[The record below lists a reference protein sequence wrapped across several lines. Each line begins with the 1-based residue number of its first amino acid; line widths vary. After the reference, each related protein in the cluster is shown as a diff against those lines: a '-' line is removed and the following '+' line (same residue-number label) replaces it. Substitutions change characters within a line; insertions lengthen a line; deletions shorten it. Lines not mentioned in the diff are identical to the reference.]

1 MCLKASQDKQEHV
14 FLKGYDAKWCLVFC
28 SCQAIIT
35 CNVISSTILN
45 LLFLAQVLIMRSCFG
60 FTLF

>member
-45 LLFLAQVLIMRSCFG
+45 LLFLAQVLIM
-60 FTLF
+60 